1 MTEKT
6 DLIDM
11 EEILEIMDHDT
22 ELIQDCFNDFVN
34 EYPGMLKSIAHS
46 IATGNAQGLD
56 SQAHK
61 IKGSLRYLAAAKPAD
76 IASKLEQK
84 GKKGDFEGAARLL
97 EELSDSCEQLKTFMI
112 SYKGDG

>member
-22 ELIQDCFNDFVN
+22 ELIQDCFGDFVK

-46 IATGNAQGLD
+46 IATGNVQGLD
-56 SQAHK
+56 SHAHK
-61 IKGSLRYLAAAKPAD
+61 LKGSLRYLAAAKPAD

-84 GKKGDFEGAARLL
+84 GKKGDFEGAVRLL
-97 EELSDSCEQLKTFMI
+97 EELSDACEQLKTFMI
-112 SYKGDG
+112 SYKG